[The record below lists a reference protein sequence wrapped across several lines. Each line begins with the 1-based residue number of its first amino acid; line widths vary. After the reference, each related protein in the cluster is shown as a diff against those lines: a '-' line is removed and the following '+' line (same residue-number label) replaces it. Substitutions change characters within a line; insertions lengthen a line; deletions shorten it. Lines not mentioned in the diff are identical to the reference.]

1 VARRAAFLKN
11 ALKETGHRLLLAGG
25 DNFGPGGFEDR
36 IKGVT
41 MLKALKAMNYDAI
54 GLGDFDFAYGP
65 QVLLDAIQ
73 GLPVV
78 ATNLVWSD
86 TRKPVAETMIVKK
99 FRGIPSEGRPGEEFK
114 VAVLA
119 LMDERMQGPVDFY
132 FENQQRRLVIRPAL
146 EVARE
151 WVPRARAKADVVVL
165 LMHMNSTEAMKLA
178 GQVPGIDIVVCGHS
192 SEQLIDPPRK
202 AGSTWTVAN
211 GDRGRYVGEL
221 RFNLDAKHHLSDP
234 AARQTVLDDKAG
246 LDSLGTQLVAQS
258 KAEIEAEKG
267 AMKPV
272 AVSVGGS
279 PGAKGLQ
286 WVTSQ
291 VCVNCHQG
299 VVDSW
304 SRTPHAKAYQAL
316 VKAGKEKNEDCLRCH
331 VVGLKSGGFNPADPQ
346 PILAGVQCE
355 SCHGPGYQH
364 AIAGDSDRKGTI
376 VRKPDAEV
384 CRTCHTREQSPKFDF
399 HTYWEKI
406 KHS

>member
-1 VARRAAFLKN
+1 VARRAAFLKS
-11 ALKETGHRLLLAGG
+11 ALKEPGHRLLLAGG
-25 DNFGPGGFEDR
+25 DNFGPGGFEER

-41 MLKALKAMNYDAI
+41 TFQALKAMNYDAI

-65 QVLLDAIQ
+65 KVLLEAIR

-86 TRKPVAETMIVKK
+86 TRKPVAETMIVKRY
-99 FRGIPSEGRPGEEFK
+99 RGIPSEGGGGEFK

-132 FENQQRRLVIRPAL
+132 FENQARKVVIRPAL

-151 WVPRARAKADVVVL
+151 WVPKARGKADVVVVL
-165 LMHMNSTEAMKLA
+165 LHMNSTEAMKFA

-221 RFNLDAKHHLSDP
+221 RFNLDAKHQLSDP
-234 AARQTVLDDKAG
+234 SVRQSVLDDKVG
-246 LDSLGTQLVAQS
+246 LDSLGTQLVARS
-258 KAEIEAEKG
+258 KAEIETEKG
-267 AMKPV
+267 SMKT
-272 AVSVGGS
+272 VSASASGS
-279 PGAKGLQ
+279 PGARSLQ
-286 WVTSQ
+286 WVTTQ

-304 SRTPHAKAYQAL
+304 SRTPHAKAYQVL

-364 AIAGDSDRKGTI
+364 AIANDSDRKGTI
-376 VRKPDAEV
+376 VGRPDEEV
-384 CRTCHTREQSPKFDF
+384 CRKCHTREQSPNFKFK
-399 HTYWEKI
+399 TYWEKI